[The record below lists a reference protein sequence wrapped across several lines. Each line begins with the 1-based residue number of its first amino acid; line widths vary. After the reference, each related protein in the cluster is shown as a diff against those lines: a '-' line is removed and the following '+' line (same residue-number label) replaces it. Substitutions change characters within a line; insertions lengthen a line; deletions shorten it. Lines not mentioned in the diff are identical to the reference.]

1 MLPLNRPIRW
11 AGPATVLGLLALSSS
26 PSLAQR
32 RPAGLDSTYTT
43 TPVGKVSFVAWL
55 YHGNSQLALTTWRN
69 TNSAAFEIQQSTNR
83 RRWNALFSMDAH
95 PQPMDSTTY
104 VYLDINPRRYGAPV
118 LYYRMRQI
126 AQDGQFTYSPIYTI
140 WLDKPTSA
148 N

>member
-1 MLPLNRPIRW
+1 MLLSNRLIRC
-11 AGPATVLGLLALSSS
+11 AGPATVLGLLALSSP

-32 RPAGLDSTYTT
+32 RPTGLDSTYTT
-43 TPVGKVSFVAWL
+43 TPVGKVNFVAWL
-55 YHGNSQLALTTWRN
+55 YYGSSQLELTTWRD

-83 RRWNALFSMDAH
+83 RRWQVLASMDAH
-95 PQPMDSTTY
+95 PQRIDSTTY
-104 VYLDINPRRYGAPV
+104 VYLDINPQRYGGAV

-126 AQDGQFTYSPIYTI
+126 AQNGQFTYSPIYTI